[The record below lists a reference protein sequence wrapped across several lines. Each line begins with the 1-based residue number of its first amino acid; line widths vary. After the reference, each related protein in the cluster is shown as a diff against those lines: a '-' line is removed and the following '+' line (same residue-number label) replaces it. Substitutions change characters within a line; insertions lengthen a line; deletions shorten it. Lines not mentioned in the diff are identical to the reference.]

1 MAPGT
6 MNGEQAL
13 DDSSQSN
20 TIVFNASKKELFSP
34 TNGFK
39 SLVRKLRTNWKVVI
53 NKDDITLDRLMYAKL
68 FILAGPREKI
78 SASEFEAIK
87 SYLEKGGNILV
98 LLGEGGESRF
108 NTNINFLLEDYGIMV
123 NNDAVVRTAYYKYF
137 HPKEVLI
144 SNGVLNREINHA
156 AGKQVP
162 GDMEN
167 EVTTTAQSLSFVYP
181 FGATV
186 NVVKPAIPVLSSGTV
201 SLPVNRPIC
210 AFHTKHGQG
219 KLAVIGSVHMFSDQ
233 YFDKEEN
240 SKLQSVIFQWLT
252 TNEIRLNS
260 IDAEDPE
267 ISDYHFVPD
276 TSKLAER
283 LKVCLQ
289 EGEEIP
295 TDFSKM
301 FEKDLFKLDTAI
313 VPEVLRSYDEL
324 HVKHEP
330 LQLIPPQFETPL
342 PPLQPAVFPP
352 TFRELPGPPLEL
364 FDLDDHFSSERV
376 RIAQVTNKCGDDDME
391 YFVRECGDVLGVSNK
406 LPADARDAKH
416 IVEYIFAQV
425 AEFKKLNQ
433 EPNDVLSGS

>member
-240 SKLQSVIFQWLT
+240 SKLQGVIFQWLT

>member
-240 SKLQSVIFQWLT
+240 SKLQGVIFQWLT

-391 YFVRECGDVLGVSNK
+391 YFVRECGDILGVSNK